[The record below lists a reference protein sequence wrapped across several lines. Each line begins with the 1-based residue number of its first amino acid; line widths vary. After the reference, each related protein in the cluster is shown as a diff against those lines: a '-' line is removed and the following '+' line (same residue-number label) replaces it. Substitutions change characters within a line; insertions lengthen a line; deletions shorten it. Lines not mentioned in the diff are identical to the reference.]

1 MKKVHY
7 KSLKFNTIY
16 SLILAIIFLI
26 VIIAIPDI
34 MLGVSMAFLIL
45 YVTGNGLIHA
55 RNNELERD
63 TIVEYFVISFIA
75 LIILIETIK
84 Q

>member
-1 MKKVHY
+1 
-7 KSLKFNTIY
+7 
-16 SLILAIIFLI
+16 
-26 VIIAIPDI
+26 

-63 TIVEYFVISFIA
+63 TIVEYFVISVIA

>member
-1 MKKVHY
+1 MKKSHY

-16 SLILAIIFLI
+16 SLILAIIFLV
-26 VIIAIPDI
+26 VIIAIPDL

-55 RNNELERD
+55 RHNELGRD
-63 TIVEYFVISFIA
+63 TIVEYFVISVIA
-75 LIILIETIK
+75 LIILVETIT

>member
-1 MKKVHY
+1 MKKIHY

-16 SLILAIIFLI
+16 SLILAIVFLI
-26 VIIAIPDI
+26 VIMAIPDI
-34 MLGVSMAFLIL
+34 MLGVSMVFLIL

-55 RNNELERD
+55 RHNELGRD
-63 TIVEYFVISFIA
+63 TIVEYFVISVIA
-75 LIILIETIK
+75 LIILIETVT